1 MVTSG
6 IKEVIPAH
14 EPARRLGPGDIV
26 RIHDVTGTGHATSF
40 IEGCVFAVMAIA
52 G

>member
-1 MVTSG
+1 MVIFG
-6 IKEVIPAH
+6 IMEVTPAH

-26 RIHDVTGTGHATSF
+26 RISDVTGTGHATSF
-40 IEGCVFAVMAIA
+40 IEDCVFAVMAIA